1 MFFKIGVIKFRK
13 LPRKKLVLESLF
25 KKKLA
30 GSYEIF
36 KNIFFYRAPPVTA
49 SVFFKKVVKQLFRY
63 LVMTY
68 KYFFLLDASFD
79 I

>member
-25 KKKLA
+25 KKNLQVHTKFLKT
-30 GSYEIF
+30 F
-36 KNIFFYRAPPVTA
+36 FFYRAPPVTA
-49 SVFFKKVVKQLFRY
+49 SVFLKKVVKQLFRY
-63 LVMTY
+63 LAMTY